1 MRPVSLATWL
11 PERNGKWM
19 AKHTENEM
27 EQIQKGLEL
36 FLEHEVE
43 EMERPEEPAEEEEL
57 DREQRS
63 GRMDDAYGY
72 RQEEIRSRQ
81 LEGRRELEQRDEWE
95 GGQRNGRKR
104 NNGGERVR
112 RQPEWE
118 EWPEGEEGRKEEK
131 RMKEKKGKRKKKKS
145 VWKRLLIILAVL
157 AALFFGGLYLIVGAV
172 YNKMTYEEQEGLADG
187 PLKSDGVISVL
198 LIGSDSRDSSSG
210 GRSDAMILLTISDRT
225 KTVHMTSLLRDMY
238 VEIPGHD
245 GNRLNAAYAY
255 GGAELLL
262 ETINQNLGTS
272 VNRYAVVNFEAFA
285 NLVDAVGGV
294 DMELTNE
301 EVGWVNAYLNEYN
314 ELRGMPLETD
324 YLDTS
329 LSGNIHLNGAQALAY
344 CRNRYIGTDF
354 GRTQR
359 QRKVLTAVLQ
369 KLPLAAVTNPAEIV
383 NGLFGNLTTN
393 LTQVECTQLALSAGK
408 LLTYEMVQDS
418 LPLEG
423 TYSNATIREM
433 SVLQVDFEQNKA
445 YIRKEI
451 YGEE

>member
-1 MRPVSLATWL
+1 
-11 PERNGKWM
+11 M

-95 GGQRNGRKR
+95 GGQRNGWKR

-157 AALFFGGLYLIVGAV
+157 AAFFFGGLYLIVGAV

>member
-1 MRPVSLATWL
+1 
-11 PERNGKWM
+11 M

-72 RQEEIRSRQ
+72 RQEEIRNRQ

-131 RMKEKKGKRKKKKS
+131 RMKEKKGKRTKKKS

-393 LTQVECTQLALSAGK
+393 LTQVECTQLSLSAGK

>member
-1 MRPVSLATWL
+1 
-11 PERNGKWM
+11 M

-72 RQEEIRSRQ
+72 RQEEIRNRQ

-95 GGQRNGRKR
+95 GGQRNDRKR

-118 EWPEGEEGRKEEK
+118 EWLEGEEGRKEEK

-354 GRTQR
+354 GRTER

>member
-1 MRPVSLATWL
+1 
-11 PERNGKWM
+11 M

-57 DREQRS
+57 DREQRNE
-63 GRMDDAYGY
+63 RMDDAYGY
-72 RQEEIRSRQ
+72 RQEEIRNRQ

-95 GGQRNGRKR
+95 GGQRNDRKR

>member
-1 MRPVSLATWL
+1 MNGKAGRETAGSGTMVGNACEDSPNG
-11 PERNGKWM
+11 RNGPR
-19 AKHTENEM
+19 
-27 EQIQKGLEL
+27 
-36 FLEHEVE
+36 
-43 EMERPEEPAEEEEL
+43 ERKA
-57 DREQRS
+57 
-63 GRMDDAYGY
+63 G
-72 RQEEIRSRQ
+72 
-81 LEGRRELEQRDEWE
+81 
-95 GGQRNGRKR
+95 
-104 NNGGERVR
+104 
-112 RQPEWE
+112 
-118 EWPEGEEGRKEEK
+118 KEEK

>member
-1 MRPVSLATWL
+1 
-11 PERNGKWM
+11 M

-95 GGQRNGRKR
+95 GGQRNGWKR

-354 GRTQR
+354 GRTER

>member
-1 MRPVSLATWL
+1 
-11 PERNGKWM
+11 M

-157 AALFFGGLYLIVGAV
+157 AALFFGGRYLIVGAV

-187 PLKSDGVISVL
+187 PL
-198 LIGSDSRDSSSG
+198 
-210 GRSDAMILLTISDRT
+210 
-225 KTVHMTSLLRDMY
+225 
-238 VEIPGHD
+238 
-245 GNRLNAAYAY
+245 
-255 GGAELLL
+255 
-262 ETINQNLGTS
+262 
-272 VNRYAVVNFEAFA
+272 
-285 NLVDAVGGV
+285 
-294 DMELTNE
+294 
-301 EVGWVNAYLNEYN
+301 
-314 ELRGMPLETD
+314 
-324 YLDTS
+324 
-329 LSGNIHLNGAQALAY
+329 
-344 CRNRYIGTDF
+344 
-354 GRTQR
+354 
-359 QRKVLTAVLQ
+359 
-369 KLPLAAVTNPAEIV
+369 
-383 NGLFGNLTTN
+383 
-393 LTQVECTQLALSAGK
+393 
-408 LLTYEMVQDS
+408 
-418 LPLEG
+418 
-423 TYSNATIREM
+423 
-433 SVLQVDFEQNKA
+433 
-445 YIRKEI
+445 
-451 YGEE
+451 

>member
-1 MRPVSLATWL
+1 
-11 PERNGKWM
+11 M

-95 GGQRNGRKR
+95 GGQRNGWKR

-118 EWPEGEEGRKEEK
+118 EWLEGEEGRKEEK

-369 KLPLAAVTNPAEIV
+369 KLPVAAVTNPAEIV

>member
-1 MRPVSLATWL
+1 
-11 PERNGKWM
+11 M

-72 RQEEIRSRQ
+72 RQEEIRNRQ

-354 GRTQR
+354 GRTER

-369 KLPLAAVTNPAEIV
+369 KLPVAAVTNPAEIV

-393 LTQVECTQLALSAGK
+393 LTQVECTQLSLSAGK

>member
-1 MRPVSLATWL
+1 
-11 PERNGKWM
+11 M

-36 FLEHEVE
+36 FLEH

>member
-1 MRPVSLATWL
+1 
-11 PERNGKWM
+11 M

-95 GGQRNGRKR
+95 GGQRNGWKR

-423 TYSNATIREM
+423 TCSNATIREM

>member
-1 MRPVSLATWL
+1 
-11 PERNGKWM
+11 M

-72 RQEEIRSRQ
+72 RQEEIRNRQ

-369 KLPLAAVTNPAEIV
+369 KLPVAAVTNPAEIV

-393 LTQVECTQLALSAGK
+393 LTQVECTQLSLSAGK

>member
-1 MRPVSLATWL
+1 
-11 PERNGKWM
+11 M

-225 KTVHMTSLLRDMY
+225 KTIHMTSLLRDMY

-262 ETINQNLGTS
+262 ETINQNLETS

>member
-1 MRPVSLATWL
+1 
-11 PERNGKWM
+11 M

>member
-1 MRPVSLATWL
+1 
-11 PERNGKWM
+11 M

-95 GGQRNGRKR
+95 GGQRNGWKR

-369 KLPLAAVTNPAEIV
+369 KLPVAAVTNPAEIV

>member
-1 MRPVSLATWL
+1 
-11 PERNGKWM
+11 M

-95 GGQRNGRKR
+95 GGQRNDRKR

-118 EWPEGEEGRKEEK
+118 EWPEEEDGRKEEK

-262 ETINQNLGTS
+262 ETINQNFGTS

-354 GRTQR
+354 GRTER

>member
-1 MRPVSLATWL
+1 
-11 PERNGKWM
+11 M

-172 YNKMTYEEQEGLADG
+172 YNKMTYEEQEGLAVG

>member
-1 MRPVSLATWL
+1 
-11 PERNGKWM
+11 M

-95 GGQRNGRKR
+95 GGQRNGWKR

-423 TYSNATIREM
+423 TYSNATVREM

>member
-1 MRPVSLATWL
+1 
-11 PERNGKWM
+11 M

-95 GGQRNGRKR
+95 GGQRNGWKR

-187 PLKSDGVISVL
+187 PLESDGVISVL

-225 KTVHMTSLLRDMY
+225 KTIHMTSLLRDMY

-262 ETINQNLGTS
+262 ETINQNLETS

-354 GRTQR
+354 GRTER